1 MARILVLDEHAVY
14 RRGLCALISTQMP
27 QAQVHAAKSR
37 IEALAQI
44 QEGIFDLVLLGL
56 DLSNSETVDMLK
68 VAREASAAT
77 RFAIISASD
86 TRADIVAALA
96 AGSHG
101 FISKHQSDADILD
114 AIAHLLSGRIYVPR
128 SLAEAGDREA
138 SASRGDTG
146 AAPLLSTEADLSKL
160 TKRQREVLQ
169 LLARGMSNKEIARA
183 LKIAEATTKYTW
195 PRCCARSARA
205 TVPRPPTK
213 QATSSIRPGRPIPR
227 AVARSPNTLDV
238 RRIFTK
244 NPNWVAVTTM
254 SSFMRSDLLELNG
267 EEQRAL
273 PLDEHKARFPD
284 LLTQSLAGCSLDL
297 TSSLHL
303 PGSWLRDEEDAR

>member
-1 MARILVLDEHAVY
+1 MSPRILLFDEQSVY
-14 RRGLCALISTQMP
+14 RAGLHSLISSNMP
-27 QAQVHAAKSR
+27 RAEAVGANSLN
-37 IEALAQI
+37 EALSQI
-44 QEGIFDLVLLGL
+44 RNDGFNLVLLGVNL
-56 DLSNSETVDMLK
+56 PSLLLGFLK
-68 VAREASAAT
+68 AAREASPST
-77 RFAIISASD
+77 QFAIISASD

-183 LKIAEATTKYTW
+183 LKIAEATTKIHM
-195 PRCCARSARA
+195 AA
-205 TVPRPPTK
+205 
-213 QATSSIRPGRPIPR
+213 
-227 AVARSPNTLDV
+227 
-238 RRIFTK
+238 
-244 NPNWVAVTTM
+244 
-254 SSFMRSDLLELNG
+254 LL
-267 EEQRAL
+267 RAL
-273 PLDEHKARFPD
+273 GARNRTEAAYKA
-284 LLTQSLAGCSLDL
+284 G
-297 TSSLHL
+297 HL
-303 PGSWLRDEEDAR
+303 VDSTGPADSEGRRKVAQHS

>member
-1 MARILVLDEHAVY
+1 M
-14 RRGLCALISTQMP
+14 
-27 QAQVHAAKSR
+27 
-37 IEALAQI
+37 
-44 QEGIFDLVLLGL
+44 LLGL

-86 TRADIVAALA
+86 TRADILATLA

-183 LKIAEATTKYTW
+183 LKIAEATTKIHM
-195 PRCCARSARA
+195 AA
-205 TVPRPPTK
+205 
-213 QATSSIRPGRPIPR
+213 
-227 AVARSPNTLDV
+227 
-238 RRIFTK
+238 
-244 NPNWVAVTTM
+244 
-254 SSFMRSDLLELNG
+254 LL
-267 EEQRAL
+267 RAL
-273 PLDEHKARFPD
+273 GARNRTEAAYKA
-284 LLTQSLAGCSLDL
+284 G
-297 TSSLHL
+297 HL
-303 PGSWLRDEEDAR
+303 VDSTGPADSEGRRKVAQHS